1 MFRLKS
7 DTHDAVLGVSSST
20 RKEPTVGP
28 RQLILDFS
36 EFDLSNVVADLAE
49 IRRYNPQRF
58 EMEQITAIV
67 FHDPQRGICVGYK
80 DCQATEFWVR
90 GHMPGRPILP
100 GVVMCEAAAQCS
112 TYFAG
117 RHDLAGTKMIGFAGM
132 DEIRFREPV
141 FVGDRLT
148 IVVELLRVRRGAM
161 MVFRFQE
168 FVDQRLVC
176 EGTIKGVALPDEL
189 EAPT

>member
-1 MFRLKS
+1 MG
-7 DTHDAVLGVSSST
+7 H
-20 RKEPTVGP
+20 

-36 EFDLSNVVADLAE
+36 EFDLSHVVADLAE
-49 IRRYNPQRF
+49 IRRFNPQRF
-58 EMEQITAIV
+58 EMEQIAAIV
-67 FHDPQRGICVGYK
+67 LDDPRRGICVGYK
-80 DCQATEFWVR
+80 DCHPSEFWVR
-90 GHMPGRPILP
+90 GHMPTQPILP
-100 GVVMCEAAAQCS
+100 GVLMCEAAAQCS

-117 RHDLAGTKMIGFAGM
+117 KHDLAGTAMIGFAGM

-176 EGTIKGVALPDEL
+176 EGRIKGIALPDRL
-189 EAPT
+189 ASPT